1 MLGGGLPAGALA
13 QAPVSAPRPGQDR
26 AYMAGL
32 LQKIAEPVLSSMARG
47 ALKREFD
54 MELSPVW
61 DGRDRPGNNSRWRWA
76 ECVNKPAR
84 RAVTAKFS
92 RRPRAHWWISLRHN
106 SRLASTPQ
114 PKRAARKP

>member
-13 QAPVSAPRPGQDR
+13 QAPVPAPRPGQDR

-61 DGRDRPGNNSRWRWA
+61 DGRDRNVGYL
-76 ECVNKPAR
+76 ECFGRLMSGCAPWLALPDDGDS
-84 RAVTAKFS
+84 VT
-92 RRPRAHWWISLRHN
+92 N
-106 SRLASTPQ
+106 
-114 PKRAARKP
+114 